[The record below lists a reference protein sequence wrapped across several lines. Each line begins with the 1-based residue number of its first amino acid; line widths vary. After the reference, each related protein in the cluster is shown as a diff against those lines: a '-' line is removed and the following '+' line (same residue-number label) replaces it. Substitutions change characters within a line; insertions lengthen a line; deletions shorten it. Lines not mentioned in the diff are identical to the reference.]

1 MRDQR
6 CCLSYKDTILKAN
19 HNYSHVEL
27 VMEFDVAYPTKI
39 LF

>member
-1 MRDQR
+1 MFFR

-19 HNYSHVEL
+19 HSTEIEY
-27 VMEFDVAYPTKI
+27 FGGIDAVAYPTKI